1 MSRRTNVLDLREM
14 IRHFKAGDSIR
25 TTAKALGLNRET
37 TGNYRTWLAAQGWLE
52 GELPDAAEIDN
63 RLAELR
69 QGIGTNNVSVVEP
82 YRAIVENL
90 HAQGVEA
97 QAIYQRIH
105 DDHGYRGSY
114 SSVWR
119 FVKTLDAPS
128 PEQDAV
134 IRIEVKPGEEAQVD
148 FGYAGR
154 MFDPVRGK
162 LRKAWAFV
170 MTLSWS
176 RHQYVE
182 FVFDQRVDTWLML
195 HRRAFEFLGGVPKR
209 VVLDNLKAAIV
220 KASVDD
226 PQVQRAYRECALHYD
241 FLISPCRVA
250 TPEHKGKVESGVHY
264 VQRNL
269 LGGRKYV
276 EAQHNVQHANRD
288 ALVWVKETAGLRTH
302 GTTRKQ
308 PLAQFEA
315 YERAALR
322 PLPETA
328 FEVVTWKQAL
338 LHRDCHVVFENGYY
352 SAPCRLIEQTVW
364 VRGTARFVQIYAD
377 FELVASHTRV
387 SEPGQRQTTLAHLPA
402 HKIKGLLLDEAECC
416 RRAAEI
422 GPHTSE
428 VLDLILEG
436 KPVDQRRAARHLI
449 DLATQYSD
457 KLLER
462 ACAKAFEHGDP
473 TLATVRGVLQAVPAT
488 PPVQPV
494 PAFARSVD
502 ELLPAGWQGASS
514 WN

>member
-14 IRHFKAGDSIR
+14 IRHFKAGESIR

-37 TGNYRTWLAAQGWLE
+37 AGNYRTWLAEQGWLD
-52 GELPDAAEIDN
+52 GELPDAAEIDK

-69 QGIGTNNVSVVEP
+69 QGNGTNKVSVVEP
-82 YRAIVENL
+82 YRAIVEDL
-90 HAQGVEA
+90 RAQGVEA
-97 QAIYQRIH
+97 RAIYQRIH
-105 DDHGYRGSY
+105 DDHGYQGSY

-119 FVKTLDAPS
+119 FVKMLDAPS

-134 IRIEVKPGEEAQVD
+134 VRIEVKPGEEAQVD
-148 FGYAGR
+148 FGYVGR
-154 MFDPVRGK
+154 MFDPARGE

-170 MTLSWS
+170 MTLAWS

-195 HRRAFEFLGGVPKR
+195 HRHAFEFFGGVPKR

-276 EAQHNVQHANRD
+276 EPQHNVQHANRD
-288 ALVWVKETAGLRTH
+288 ALVWVKETAGLRRH
-302 GTTRKQ
+302 GTTRRQ

-315 YERAALR
+315 HERAALR

-328 FEVVTWKQAL
+328 FEVVTWKQVR

-352 SAPCRLIEQTVW
+352 SAPCRLIGQTLW

-377 FELVASHTRV
+377 YELVASHTRV
-387 SEPGQRQTTLAHLPA
+387 SEPGQRQTSLAHLPQ
-402 HKIKGLLLDEAECC
+402 HKITGLLLDETEC
-416 RRAAEI
+416 RRRASEI
-422 GPHTSE
+422 GPHTSQ
-428 VLDLILEG
+428 VLERILEG
-436 KPVDQRRAARHLI
+436 KPVDQRRTARHLI

-457 KLLER
+457 TLLEH

-473 TLATVRGVLQAVPAT
+473 TLATVRGVLQTVPAT
-488 PPVQPV
+488 PPAPPM
-494 PAFARSVD
+494 PAFARSVE
-502 ELLPAGWQGASS
+502 ELLPAGWTGASS